1 MLFRS
6 LKRKIYDELVQW
18 KEEDRRVALCL
29 IGARQI
35 GKTAIVK
42 EFAKN
47 HYEEVIE
54 LNFLENPDAKKLFD
68 GSLRAEDI
76 LFKLSTFTRQELIEG
91 KTLILFDEIQE
102 CPSARTAIKF
112 FVEDGRYD
120 YIETSSMLGVKIKE
134 IKSYPVGFERIVNMY
149 PLDFEEFLWAN
160 GIGAKVI
167 DYLKQCF
174 EEKTMVSESIHDTLK
189 DLFHRYL
196 IVGGMPEAVNTYLK
210 TKNMQQVI
218 KVQEELIDLYSN
230 DIRKYAEESQ
240 RHAILEIFKA
250 IPSQLDNQNR
260 RFKLSQVMPKEKI
273 SRHENDFL
281 WFTLAGIAL
290 PSYTLQ
296 EPQYPFQLNE
306 KHNLFRLFLFDT
318 DLLCAMSLDD
328 IQFMILNGDLS
339 INEGSIL
346 ENYFAT

>member
-1 MLFRS
+1 MLYFKKKVQAM

-35 GKTAIVK
+35 GKTTIIK

-112 FVEDGRYD
+112 LVEDGRYD
-120 YIETSSMLGVKIKE
+120 YIETGSMLGVKIKE

-174 EEKTMVSESIHDTLK
+174 EEKNRGFRIH
-189 DLFHRYL
+189 
-196 IVGGMPEAVNTYLK
+196 
-210 TKNMQQVI
+210 
-218 KVQEELIDLYSN
+218 S
-230 DIRKYAEESQ
+230 
-240 RHAILEIFKA
+240 
-250 IPSQLDNQNR
+250 
-260 RFKLSQVMPKEKI
+260 
-273 SRHENDFL
+273 
-281 WFTLAGIAL
+281 
-290 PSYTLQ
+290 
-296 EPQYPFQLNE
+296 
-306 KHNLFRLFLFDT
+306 
-318 DLLCAMSLDD
+318 
-328 IQFMILNGDLS
+328 
-339 INEGSIL
+339 
-346 ENYFAT
+346 